1 MTKILYLICWV
12 NKYWLKSKDKDKKF
26 KMKTKS
32 TETIL
37 ETSEEKASQERSG
50 RSFLKV
56 SKIVSVIL
64 NFFILHGNREGDHSI
79 IFDMNLR
86 AICLFS

>member
-26 KMKTKS
+26 KMKTEG

-37 ETSEEKASQERSG
+37 ETSEEKASQERAG
-50 RSFLKV
+50 EAF
-56 SKIVSVIL
+56 
-64 NFFILHGNREGDHSI
+64 
-79 IFDMNLR
+79 
-86 AICLFS
+86 